1 MCESFYDED
10 NISKG
15 DMDNIEFIIN
25 LLNYSKKLEG
35 MVIKLREEVNELT
48 PEDKEIPYF
57 ELHSDIY
64 ESFFDYPTV
73 IKYQKYIEMYFDI
86 EDI

>member
-10 NISKG
+10 NISKD
-15 DMDNIEFIIN
+15 DMDNIDFIIN

>member
-1 MCESFYDED
+1 MYEPFHDED
-10 NISKG
+10 NMNKD
-15 DMDNIEFIIN
+15 DMNNIQLIIN

-35 MVIKLREEVNELT
+35 MVIELREEVNELT

-64 ESFFDYPTV
+64 ESFLIIRLSLN
-73 IKYQKYIEMYFDI
+73 IKNTLRCILT
-86 EDI
+86 